1 MVAVPAF
8 ATPGNGPIWAWGL
21 HAGTKKR
28 FRARVLKLRAH
39 FPRIVVQYEA
49 TEAGVT
55 HPLALPEVRTAYL
68 TSAEVEEMD
77 A

>member
-1 MVAVPAF
+1 MLEVFSLPPF
-8 ATPGNGPIWAWGL
+8 LDELEHSLLL
-21 HAGTKKR
+21 HT
-28 FRARVLKLRAH
+28 LRAYPSGLPADPTL
-39 FPRIVVQYEA
+39 FDEA